1 MPLTT
6 WVTGIGRIGS
16 NAEARSRGSPHPAA
30 RTPPAFQDMIG
41 RPSHRISIRRDLGLQ
56 LLALYLLFVGP
67 IALAGVLF
75 DAVSRQR
82 LEGDVRAADLALARA
97 IALESNDALSR
108 AIHTVEQLAL
118 TSAVRQ
124 AELLDGEIGRAHV

>member
-1 MPLTT
+1 MTFTT
-6 WVTGIGRIGS
+6 WGTGIRRIGS
-16 NAEARSRGSPHPAA
+16 CAEARPRSSPHLTA
-30 RTPPAFQDMIG
+30 RTRPALHDMIG

-82 LEGDVRAADLALARA
+82 LEADVRAADLALARA

-108 AIHTVEQLAL
+108 AIYTVEQLAL
-118 TSAVRQ
+118 TSAVR
-124 AELLDGEIGRAHV
+124 RP

>member
-1 MPLTT
+1 MTFTT
-6 WVTGIGRIGS
+6 WGTAIGRIRS
-16 NAEARSRGSPHPAA
+16 WAEARRRGCPHPAA
-30 RTPPAFQDMIG
+30 RTRPAFHDMIG

-82 LEGDVRAADLALARA
+82 LDADVRSADLALARA
-97 IALESNDALSR
+97 LPPESNDAVSR
-108 AIHTVEQLAL
+108 
-118 TSAVRQ
+118 
-124 AELLDGEIGRAHV
+124 G